1 MDSEKRAL
9 LQELKDQFEREK
21 LELLT
26 ALKDQHEK
34 NIKYVAYTIIMK
46 REGCVTEYNYR
57 QCNKTRTGYCTRGL

>member
-9 LQELKDQFEREK
+9 LQELKEQFEKEK

-34 NIKYVAYTIIMK
+34 NIKYAHTLLI
-46 REGCVTEYNYR
+46 
-57 QCNKTRTGYCTRGL
+57 